1 MTAPLSKI
9 TGVPGWESED
19 EQECLVEL
27 ASQVPYGGLIVEI
40 GSEYGM
46 SASLF
51 IHGSDKSVRL
61 LCIDIMEDW
70 TEFRTNLTNAG
81 LYDESR
87 LHILRANSH
96 TVEWARTLE
105 RDMPIDL
112 LFIDGDHSYAGCAAD
127 IANFCP
133 HVKVG
138 GVVAFHDTAA
148 ITNNH
153 PHPLHHE
160 VSKAISEWQESDDGP
175 KFKFAKSVDSIS
187 IFERIE

>member
-9 TGVPGWESED
+9 TQVPGWETEA
-19 EQECLVEL
+19 EQNCLVDL
-27 ASQVPYGGLIVEI
+27 ASGVLSGGLIVEI

-51 IHGSDKSVRL
+51 MHGSNQTVL
-61 LCIDIMEDW
+61 LCCIDVMEDW
-70 TEFRTNLTNAG
+70 TQFIKNLTSSGYMHA
-81 LYDESR
+81 R
-87 LHILRANSH
+87 LEIIRANSH
-96 TVEWARTLE
+96 TLEWN
-105 RDMPIDL
+105 MPIDL

-133 HVKVG
+133 HVKAG

-148 ITNNH
+148 ITNKH
-153 PHPLHHE
+153 PHELHHE

-175 KFKFAKSVDSIS
+175 KFKFVKSVDSIS
-187 IFERIE
+187 IFKRIE